1 MKSIFI
7 LLFIVHFT
15 MNIENCICQWFVIST
30 QGNTAVSFPSENTG
44 FSTANGITKKTTNG
58 GYNWSSLSGGNLT
71 GIFFINNS
79 TGWVVGYPGYIGKTT
94 NGSSFTQQPTGI
106 QDRLNEVFFLNE
118 NTGWVVGGDFSNE
131 VIFKTTNG
139 GTNWI
144 TQTSGTSNKLFSV
157 HFINE
162 NTGWA
167 AGGPSSP
174 KIIKTTNS
182 GQNWFTQNTSVI
194 STPLYSVMFANEN
207 TGWAVAGYLGG
218 ETIIKTTDGG
228 QNWFSQSSG
237 DTRYLRDCYVIDSLK
252 AVAVGQGGKII
263 TTTNGGENWNVI
275 TTGSSVE
282 LWAVDF
288 ASDSIGYAI
297 GSNAVL
303 KTTNGGLT
311 FYTENSNQIPD
322 KFLLEQ
328 NYPNPFNSV
337 TSIKFKVASTS
348 PYLLLRGTPVS
359 LKVYNL
365 LGREVAVL
373 VNGYLQLG
381 TYQVNFNAENLT
393 SGIYFYR
400 LETDSFSETK
410 KLVLMK

>member
-1 MKSIFI
+1 
-7 LLFIVHFT
+7 

-30 QGNTAVSFPSENTG
+30 QGNTAVSFSSENTG

-237 DTRYLRDCYVIDSLK
+237 DTRYLRDCYVIDSLRS
-252 AVAVGQGGKII
+252 VAVGQGGKII

-322 KFLLEQ
+322 MFLLEQ

>member
-237 DTRYLRDCYVIDSLK
+237 DTRYLRDCYVIDSLRS
-252 AVAVGQGGKII
+252 VAVGQGGKII

>member
-1 MKSIFI
+1 MKNIFI

-118 NTGWVVGGDFSNE
+118 NTGWIVGGDFSNE

-174 KIIKTTNS
+174 KIIKTTNG

-237 DTRYLRDCYVIDSLK
+237 DTRYLRDCYVIDSLRS
-252 AVAVGQGGKII
+252 VAVGQGGKII
-263 TTTNGGENWNVI
+263 ATTNGGDNWNVI

-288 ASDSIGYAI
+288 TSDSIGYAI

-322 KFLLEQ
+322 MFLLEQ

-348 PYLLLRGTPVS
+348 PYPLLRGTPVS